1 MEKNGKMKP
10 YVLLSG
16 LGLRDNN
23 RGTAALGYGAI
34 TFMYE
39 RGLLSE
45 KQLLVDVRECDTIRF
60 IKWII
65 KHLIGKD
72 KVLIKIDNREWTY
85 KLYLYAHIEKKLI
98 NSSWF
103 PFKSFL
109 LSKRYANRISLVAA
123 INGGDGFS
131 DIYGKK
137 IFLQRLPGINFA
149 MEHHLPL
156 VLLPQTV
163 GPFEKKDCLKIA
175 TDILKYSSKV
185 YVRDDCYVGE
195 LECIGA
201 KYEKT
206 NDLSYYM
213 KPEPWDIDIDT
224 KNAVGVN
231 VSGLAWDNNF
241 HTLAGQ
247 FENYP
252 QLIEGIVKMFQKK
265 NKIVYLISHSYN
277 YHNPELYN
285 DDLKAARELYDGL
298 DDKSNVVLIDKDLIS
313 PQVKYL
319 ISRMSF
325 FIGTRM
331 HANFAAIFSNV
342 PLFGLAYSYKF
353 KGAFENNGIFN
364 RTASINNIKMVEVG
378 NILKDIER
386 AYQEDV
392 EAKTI

>member
-1 MEKNGKMKP
+1 MGKSEKMKP
-10 YVLLSG
+10 YVYISG
-16 LGLRDNN
+16 LALRDNN

-34 TFMYE
+34 SFMQEKGILSDGKILFNVYE
-39 RGLLSE
+39 CGAKEFL
-45 KQLLVDVRECDTIRF
+45 
-60 IKWII
+60 KWII
-65 KHLIGKD
+65 KHIIGKD
-72 KVLIKIDNREWTY
+72 KIIIKIEGKEWEYKVCTY
-85 KLYLYAHIEKKLI
+85 LRIEKKLV
-98 NSSWF
+98 NSKWF
-103 PFKSFL
+103 PFKNVLFSQKYAAKI
-109 LSKRYANRISLVAA
+109 SKVAA

-131 DIYGKK
+131 DIYGKR

-156 VLLPQTV
+156 VLLPQTI
-163 GPFEKKDCLKIA
+163 GPFKTGDCLTIA

-185 YVRDDCYVGE
+185 YVRDDCYVNE
-195 LECIGA
+195 LESMGA

-224 KNAVGVN
+224 PNSVGVN

-252 QLIEGIVKMFQKK
+252 QLMEGIVKMFQKMGK
-265 NKIVYLISHSYN
+265 TVYLIPHSYN
-277 YHNPELYN
+277 YNQPEPNN
-285 DDLKAARELYDGL
+285 DDLKAARELYQ
-298 DDKSNVVLIDKDLIS
+298 KIENKNNVVLIDRDLIS
-313 PQVKYL
+313 PQVKYV
-319 ISRMSF
+319 ISQMSF

-331 HANFAAIFSNV
+331 HANFAAIFSKV

-364 RTASINNIKMVEVG
+364 RTADINNILETEINSIINKIGE
-378 NILKDIER
+378 
-386 AYQEDV
+386 AYKEDV
-392 EAKTI
+392 LSIQK